1 MLRFFVAFIL
11 ACAAAAPAAPQDAT
25 GQPSTAP
32 ATRPATAPSANQPE
46 PPPEAVALLRKL
58 DDPEYA
64 QREQAEKD
72 LLALAI
78 AQPGLQD
85 WIKGLARSEPSP
97 EVRTRLASVVAKIEE
112 HRLLGATLVTLH
124 VKEVHPRELINEFAR
139 QSGVRFEYWPPD
151 PWEGGGASG
160 GKVSLDL
167 ERVAFWEAMGRVS
180 ETTGLRPMEHQPGPP
195 GAIVLSPH
203 AEQFGVWPMHHYG
216 AFAVQLRRLQ
226 RNQNA
231 QVELGVGPDGQIAG
245 NAMVSSNL
253 ALEMRLL
260 VEPKVRLTGTVAQ
273 PILDEVVDEQGA
285 NLILPTEGRRFGGRT
300 GWSNPTS
307 GWSVQTSFPL
317 DAKAASKSRSIA
329 RLRGRMEAEVA
340 TQIVKLEVKVSDLV
354 DLRKLKPEEPFT
366 LSKRYRAG
374 PYQIE
379 LTSLRR
385 SEDGSIHLDFTII
398 PQRATPNEL
407 QQDWA
412 RMQSLGNA
420 LRLEDSAGR
429 EWASAGGGHSWD
441 GNAAQ
446 ANRSFQRSAGD
457 NIGPPARFVW
467 EVPAKVM
474 MLSIPFEFTNIPLP
488 ALE

>member
-1 MLRFFVAFIL
+1 MLRLLVALIF
-11 ACAAAAPAAPQDAT
+11 ACAAPAPAAPQDAT
-25 GQPSTAP
+25 PQPSTPP
-32 ATRPATAPSANQPE
+32 ATRPATAPSAEQSE

-58 DDPEYA
+58 DHPEYA

-78 AQPGLQD
+78 AQPQLQE
-85 WIKGLARSEPSP
+85 WISGLARSEPSP
-97 EVRTRLASVVAKIEE
+97 EVRTRLASVVAKLKE
-112 HRLLGATLVTLH
+112 HRLLGATMVTLH
-124 VKEVHPRELINEFAR
+124 VKDVHPRELINELAR
-139 QSGVRFEYWPPD
+139 QAGVRFEYWPQD
-151 PWEGGGASG
+151 PWEGGGATG

-180 ETTGLRPMEHQPGPP
+180 ETTGLRPMEQQPGPP

-203 AEQFGVWPMHHYG
+203 AEQFGVWPTHHYG
-216 AFAVQLRRLQ
+216 AFAVQLRRLH
-226 RNQNA
+226 RDQNA
-231 QVELGVGPDGQIAG
+231 NVELGVGPDGKIAG
-245 NAMVSSNL
+245 NSVYSSTL
-253 ALEMRLL
+253 ALELRLL
-260 VEPKVRLTGTVAQ
+260 VEPKVRLTGSVAQ
-273 PILDEVVDEQGA
+273 PSLDEAIDEQGV
-285 NLILPTEGRRFGGRT
+285 NLIIPAEGRRFGGRT

-340 TQIVKLEVKVSDLV
+340 TEIVKLEVKVSDLV
-354 DLRKLKPEEPFT
+354 DLRRLKPQEPFT

-374 PYQIE
+374 PYEIE
-379 LTSLRR
+379 LTTLRR
-385 SEDGSIHLDFTII
+385 SEDGSIHIDFTII
-398 PQRATPNEL
+398 PQRGTPNEL
-407 QQDWA
+407 QEDWA

-420 LRLEDSAGR
+420 LRLEDAAGR
-429 EWASAGGGHSWD
+429 EWASAGGGQSWD

-446 ANRSFQRSAGD
+446 ASRSFQRSAGD
-457 NIGPPARFVW
+457 NIGPPERFVW

-474 MLSIPFEFTNIPLP
+474 MLSIPFEFTDIPLP